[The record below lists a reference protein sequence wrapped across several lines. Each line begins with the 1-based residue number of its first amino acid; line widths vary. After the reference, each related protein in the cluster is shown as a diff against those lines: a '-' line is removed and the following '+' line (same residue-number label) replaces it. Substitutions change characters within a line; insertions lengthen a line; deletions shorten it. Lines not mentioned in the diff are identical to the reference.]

1 MVENRQFSKRE
12 DFFQTVFEIARRHK
26 IMNPE
31 KMRTSYCKL
40 MYMLQDAR
48 SEKIRSLL
56 EFDVFCPLTTV
67 YSVLKSAGA
76 ESMLS
81 DPLMAVATMECPDDK
96 TKTRYQLNERIR
108 TKQKAI
114 RKLSRKYSTSQLDE
128 DDIGQLLYA
137 IGDNSS
143 FLAFHRDPI
152 DKMISLL
159 TAFFSPDEVR
169 DGFSLSIVARDNE
182 EDSSSSRLTHSHGRQ
197 FHYVLQS
204 LLLWREVTNHMF
216 KLWCLAESD
225 LTKSNSKLTQT
236 GQGLNRVQA
245 SPLVMNAM
253 RKILHDTQKK
263 CEKWIGSS
271 VIHMGDTQVPNSIF
285 FIDKYTQV
293 SRILRPIITAIEQ
306 IPFVCKRKGIA
317 VYVDSVFGGQ
327 KRLINVILH
336 DFFRRGFDGG
346 GARNFFDAGSC
357 IDGRLTSAWNWCS
370 ELHKKPFYP
379 IFKLT
384 GFTSFD
390 GAEFQE

>member
-1 MVENRQFSKRE
+1 
-12 DFFQTVFEIARRHK
+12 
-26 IMNPE
+26 
-31 KMRTSYCKL
+31 
-40 MYMLQDAR
+40 
-48 SEKIRSLL
+48 
-56 EFDVFCPLTTV
+56 
-67 YSVLKSAGA
+67 
-76 ESMLS
+76 
-81 DPLMAVATMECPDDK
+81 
-96 TKTRYQLNERIR
+96 
-108 TKQKAI
+108 
-114 RKLSRKYSTSQLDE
+114 
-128 DDIGQLLYA
+128 
-137 IGDNSS
+137 
-143 FLAFHRDPI
+143 
-152 DKMISLL
+152 
-159 TAFFSPDEVR
+159 
-169 DGFSLSIVARDNE
+169 
-182 EDSSSSRLTHSHGRQ
+182 
-197 FHYVLQS
+197 
-204 LLLWREVTNHMF
+204 MF
-216 KLWCLAESD
+216 KLWCLAESN
-225 LTKSNSKLTQT
+225 LTNSSSKLTQT

-245 SPLVMNAM
+245 SPLVMKAM
-253 RKILHDTQKK
+253 RKILHDTQSK

-317 VYVDSVFGGQ
+317 VYVDTVFGSQ
-327 KRLINVILH
+327 KRLIHLILH